1 MHENKSSFEM
11 KLMEKILKV
20 FFVLML
26 NSLADIDSE
35 VTSQLLKY
43 FK

>member
-1 MHENKSSFEM
+1 MQENKSSFEM

-35 VTSQLLKY
+35 LTSQ
-43 FK
+43 